1 MRVTTDHQSLPAHMP
16 RRVPVFAAVAFATL
30 LGLPVAAL
38 VVRSLGTPLVGP
50 GSRTEAISA
59 AMALSL
65 LTSVETLAFAIIVGT
80 PAAFALARVPFRG
93 RAIANALV
101 EIPIILP
108 PAVAGLALL
117 MAFGRRG
124 LVGVWLADAGIS
136 LAFST
141 TGVVVAQCFVAMP
154 FYVRTARAAF
164 ERADRDLEAA
174 AMVDGATGWGA
185 FRHVT
190 LPVALPS
197 LGAGA
202 VLCWSRALGEFGAT
216 LMFAGSL
223 RGRTQTMPL
232 AIYAL
237 LENDLD
243 GAVVLG
249 TAFVAIAVV
258 IIATTSWVSR
268 RAAPTY

>member
-1 MRVTTDHQSLPAHMP
+1 MRVTIDHLSLPAHMP
-16 RRVPVFAAVAFATL
+16 RRVPVITAAAFASFV
-30 LGLPVAAL
+30 GLPVVAL
-38 VVRSLGTPLVGP
+38 VVRTLGTQLVGP
-50 GSRTEAISA
+50 GSRAEAISDA
-59 AMALSL
+59 LSLSL
-65 LTSVETLAFAIIVGT
+65 LTSIATLAVAVIAGT

-93 RAIANALV
+93 RAVANALV

-124 LVGVWLADAGIS
+124 LVGMWLADAGIS

-141 TGVVVAQCFVAMP
+141 TGVVLAQCFVSMP

-164 ERADRDLEAA
+164 ERTDRDLEAA

-185 FRHVT
+185 IRHVT
-190 LPVALPS
+190 LPLALPS

-202 VLCWSRALGEFGAT
+202 VMCWSRALGEFGAT

-232 AIYAL
+232 AIYAF

-243 GAVVLG
+243 GAVILG
-249 TAFVAIAVV
+249 TAFVVIAVA
-258 IIATTSWVSR
+258 ILTATSWIGR
-268 RAAPTY
+268 RTINAM

>member
-1 MRVTTDHQSLPAHMP
+1 MRMP
-16 RRVPVFAAVAFATL
+16 RRLPVFAAITVATL
-30 LGLPVAAL
+30 IGLPMIAL
-38 VVRSLGTPLVGP
+38 IVRSLVAGSVWPPSRAQAVFAALMLSIGT
-50 GSRTEAISA
+50 SA
-59 AMALSL
+59 ATLMFALL
-65 LTSVETLAFAIIVGT
+65 IGT

-93 RAIANALV
+93 RWLANALV

-124 LVGVWLADAGIS
+124 LVGAWLADAGIS
-136 LAFST
+136 LAFTT
-141 TGVVVAQCFVAMP
+141 TGVILAQCFVAIP

-164 ERADRDLEAA
+164 ERVDRDLEAA
-174 AMVDGATGWGA
+174 AMVDGSSGWGV

-190 LPVALPS
+190 LPLAMPT

-202 VLCWSRALGEFGAT
+202 VMCWSRALGEFGAT

-237 LENDLD
+237 LETDTD
-243 GAVVLG
+243 GAVLLG
-249 TAFVAIAVV
+249 TAFVVIAV
-258 IIATTSWVSR
+258 AMLAGTSLAGR
-268 RAAPTY
+268 RTIPPM